1 MLVGVFANPH
11 SVACRSLQP
20 GRSTTFVKTHRAG
33 FPLVNLTRHHV
44 YWAERLVNAQ
54 LLRAPVPSSCPHVPV
69 PRLLRYNDAAMRLT
83 FEYVPRAPSNAI
95 PDGSQILAQV
105 TCLRDF
111 LVNARVTHGDIE
123 CKHLLWARRSDA
135 AHLMLV
141 DFDMATFEYGH
152 WNATVREAAIMAR
165 IKEKDIEL
173 VDGDVAMAFFY
184 SEMYYQAQQ
193 VKMKEDIEALLRLG
207 KGDKV
212 TGQNG
217 KKNF

>member
-1 MLVGVFANPH
+1 MALTFDMQ
-11 SVACRSLQP
+11 RSS
-20 GRSTTFVKTHRAG
+20 G
-33 FPLVNLTRHHV
+33 N
-44 YWAERLVNAQ
+44 AE
-54 LLRAPVPSSCPHVPV
+54 SIFSEPV
-69 PRLLRYNDAAMRLT
+69 PRVTLMDCSNKDEWTSHLWEMNQSGEGGDERFTVLLRNREDMIRLKYALLMKKT
-83 FEYVPRAPSNAI
+83 VELNTERVALSLSNFTR
-95 PDGSQILAQV
+95 G
-105 TCLRDF
+105 R
-111 LVNARVTHGDIE
+111 
-123 CKHLLWARRSDA
+123 LL
-135 AHLMLV
+135 LMP
-141 DFDMATFEYGH
+141 
-152 WNATVREAAIMAR
+152 R